1 MKYLGTVSDSADL
14 TNKKY
19 VDDKVSGVSTSL
31 TNHTNDTD
39 NPHSVTKSQLGL
51 GNVENKSSATI
62 RGELTKDNV
71 TTALGYTPP
80 TTNTTY
86 TIGTTTYSGTTK
98 LYTST
103 GTNTDGAMTQKA
115 ITDAIPSLSGYATQ
129 SWVEGKGYLTS
140 APVTSVNSKTG
151 AVTLT
156 YSDVGALPSTTTI
169 PSKTSQLTN
178 DSGYITSSDIPDLST
193 VIYGDDVTTVETT
206 TPLNADTLEGHSA
219 SYFAAASS
227 LATVATSGSYNDL
240 SNTPSS
246 NQLRAIYVG
255 TADPSSSLGSN
266 GDIYIKY
273 SS

>member
-1 MKYLGTVSDSADL
+1 MKYLGTISDSQDL
-14 TNKKY
+14 TTKKY

-31 TNHTNDTD
+31 TLHINNKS

-62 RGELTKDNV
+62 RGEITSSNV
-71 TTALGYTPP
+71 TTALGYTPLQ
-80 TTNTTY
+80 
-86 TIGTTTYSGTTK
+86 SSD
-98 LYTST
+98 L
-103 GTNTDGAMTQKA
+103 D
-115 ITDAIPSLSGYATQ
+115 GYATE

-151 AVTLT
+151 AVSLAASDVGAVPTTRKVNGKALSADITLSA
-156 YSDVGALPSTTTI
+156 SDVGALPSTTTI

-178 DSGYITSSDIPDLST
+178 DSGFITSSDIPDLST
-193 VIYGDDVTTVETT
+193 VIYGEDVENVEAT
-206 TPLNADTLEGHSA
+206 TPLNADTLEGHTA
-219 SYFAAASS
+219 SYFVAASS

-240 SNTPSS
+240 SNTPTS
-246 NQLRAIYVG
+246 NQLRSIYIG

-273 SS
+273 TS